1 MKFANTKRN
10 TYSKEK
16 VRQLRLKRKLMK
28 PKREGVTQQGLD
40 KFLGELQAA
49 GHLMINGFKSLN
61 NVDERVG
68 QTSGSILAA
77 STSPLK
83 KMAYTLEFD
92 CYSEDGFGERPHVA
106 GYLQSASNADKEM
119 YRIKGWFNSDGSIR
133 IELVNF

>member
-10 TYSKEK
+10 TYSKAK
-16 VRQLRLKRKLMK
+16 VRELRLKRKLIT

-68 QTSGSILAA
+68 E
-77 STSPLK
+77 TSPLK